1 MFQSP
6 ATCVSRRGESLVG
19 IECKQ
24 GMRWKFLETQL
35 QFQFGG
41 GGVNKEAEEGRR
53 EHVSQS
59 TYVLSQE
66 MASNPAFQYLI

>member
-1 MFQSP
+1 MEVPGDP
-6 ATCVSRRGESLVG
+6 APVPVR
-19 IECKQ
+19 
-24 GMRWKFLETQL
+24 
-35 QFQFGG
+35 GG